1 MDDDDVIDIFE
12 VFDDGVAEVDNNV
25 RATRQRR
32 LPLRRLLQG
41 LQRCRGDLYCAQALL
56 AMFPDYHWFN

>member
-12 VFDDGVAEVDNNV
+12 VFDDGVAEVDSNV

-32 LPLRRLLQG
+32 LPLRRLLQR
-41 LQRCRGDLYCAQALL
+41 LQRCRGDLDRAQALL
-56 AMFPDYHWFN
+56 AMFPDYHRFN